1 MFMNFAFMK
10 VLRKLK
16 TVNKGNVHEWY
27 SFAEEQKCDQQIY
40 AVGQNCP
47 LGLRD
52 LLLYLTRR
60 G

>member
-1 MFMNFAFMK
+1 
-10 VLRKLK
+10 
-16 TVNKGNVHEWY
+16 VNKGNVHEWY
-27 SFAEEQKCDQQIY
+27 SFAEEQKCDQRIY